1 MLYLKK
7 KRLKF
12 AAFSLIE
19 VILALGVFLVT
30 VLALVGLIGPTLNS
44 VNEVQSADQIASVV
58 STVNSFLQD
67 STTIANSGETTFQTI
82 YSGIRANY
90 ALTLFVFQA
99 YLNASSDTQRLRV
112 GFAPGSPV
120 NSASVL
126 TSGDFDL
133 AAGAIY
139 RVVLTASSVL
149 PMSERSPTRNDSTQI
164 YTLEN
169 DYNAY
174 FEGYLAYEVR
184 IFVQRPSPDFEPGL
198 LEPYASG
205 VPASL
210 ESLSKLEPIFEY
222 NAAIVR

>member
-1 MLYLKK
+1 MLYLKNQVPK
-7 KRLKF
+7 S

-44 VNEVQSADQIASVV
+44 VNEVESTDQVASVV

-67 STTIANSGETTFQTI
+67 SNSIANAGQSTFETI
-82 YSGIRANY
+82 YSGIKVNDS
-90 ALTLFVFQA
+90 LTVFVFQA
-99 YLNASSDTQRLRV
+99 YLNANSDTQALLV

-126 TSGDFDL
+126 STSDFDL

-149 PMSERSPTRNDSTQI
+149 AESERSPTRSQSTQI
-164 YTLEN
+164 YTLKN
-169 DYNAY
+169 DYNSY
-174 FEGYLAYEVR
+174 FEGYFAYEVR
-184 IFVQRPSPDFEPGL
+184 IFEQQPSPKFAPDL
-198 LEPYASG
+198 LEPYEQGLA
-205 VPASL
+205 ANL
-210 ESLSKLEPIFEY
+210 ESLAKLEPIFEY
-222 NAAIVR
+222 NGAIVR